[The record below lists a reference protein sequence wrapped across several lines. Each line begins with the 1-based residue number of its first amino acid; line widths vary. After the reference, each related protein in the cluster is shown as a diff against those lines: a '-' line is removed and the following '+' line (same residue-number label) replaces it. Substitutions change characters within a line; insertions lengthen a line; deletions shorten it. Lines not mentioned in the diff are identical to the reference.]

1 MRRCLKQHEAQETW
15 EVQLMA
21 FLVPAGD
28 LQWAFCLSY
37 LTSVMFPS
45 FWLGYALPVLVLV
58 GCCCLAVAACAAQRA
73 LGDHKGITQRVLAV
87 L

>member
-1 MRRCLKQHEAQETW
+1 
-15 EVQLMA
+15 MA
-21 FLVPAGD
+21 FLAPAGD
-28 LQWAFCLSY
+28 LRWAVCLPQ
-37 LTSVMFPS
+37 LPLVMFPS
-45 FWLGYALPVLVLV
+45 FWLGCSLPVLVSV